1 MPRGLGAVKARRST
15 RAYWVTS
22 SGVGELRSEVVADFP
37 RDGRSLLR
45 AEFSGVS
52 PGTERLVGLGH
63 VPSTCGASMACRY
76 MAGSFD
82 LPIKYG
88 YDLVATG
95 VAGALE
101 GRRVFTM
108 HPHQELCEVEDA
120 DATVLP
126 DGLPAKRAALIPNL
140 ETALNAVWDAEL
152 NDDEQAL
159 VVGGGSVGLLVAYVL
174 SRRNAR
180 RVPVVEV
187 DESRAS
193 LAARLPWVERVL
205 SPRAAPRG
213 AVDVAFHT
221 SGSGAGLQLAIDAIG
236 FEGRV
241 IELSWYGEKPVT
253 LELGS
258 SFHGQRKR
266 IQASQVGTIA
276 PSMRSTHDFAGRLA
290 EVLRLLDDPALDQ
303 LLSAPVPFE
312 EMPAL
317 MAELYAG
324 RSPALLPLIAY

>member
-1 MPRGLGAVKARRST
+1 VKAERST

-22 SGVGELRSEVVADFP
+22 SGVGELRTERIPDRPAA
-37 RDGRSLLR
+37 GRSLLR

-52 PGTERLVGLGH
+52 PGTERLVGLGL
-63 VPSTCGASMACRY
+63 VPTACSEAMACRY

-82 LPIKYG
+82 LPVKYG

-108 HPHQELCEVEDA
+108 HPHQEFCEIEDA
-120 DATVLP
+120 HATILP
-126 DGLPAKRAALIPNL
+126 DELPVERAALIPNL

-152 NDDEQAL
+152 AEDEPTL

-174 SRRNAR
+174 SRKHGR
-180 RVPVVEV
+180 RVPVVEP
-187 DESRAS
+187 DEARAA
-193 LAARLPWVERVL
+193 LAAGLPWVERVL
-205 SPRAAPRG
+205 APGEAPRDT
-213 AVDVAFHT
+213 AAVAFHT
-221 SGSGAGLQLAIDAIG
+221 SGAATGLQLAIDAVG

-241 IELSWYGEKPVT
+241 IELSWYGQQRVS

-258 SFHGQRKR
+258 SFHGLRKH
-266 IQASQVGTIA
+266 IQASQVGAIA
-276 PSMRSTHDFAGRLA
+276 PAMRPTHGFAERLA
-290 EVLRLLDDPALDQ
+290 DVLELLDEPALDR
-303 LLSAPVPFE
+303 LLSPPFPFD

-317 MAELYAG
+317 MSELYAG
-324 RSPALLPLIAY
+324 RSPAPLPLIAY